1 MARSADEARKAGMQ
15 TWQNQIIPTN
25 ATISNTGVSTGYQ
38 GVTAAINP
46 AAKIL
51 FDMPEPDRKELAQRL
66 KNAGYSVA
74 VTGKYSDRLLSAYSS
89 ASQMAALQSQN
100 VGRPFT
106 VRQYLE
112 QETASRIAEGG
123 TGSGPRVPTVD
134 RVISTPL
141 QGRTIINEIFKDLL
155 GRGPTKAEFD
165 KYYTQVTA
173 RQKAKPVVT
182 KYSEGATFDR
192 TQTGGP
198 DTQEFL
204 YQQIAKTDEAKQ
216 NKILGLYDAFKSAI
230 GVQ

>member
-1 MARSADEARKAGMQ
+1 MARTADEARKAGMQ
-15 TWQNQIIPTN
+15 TWQSQIIPTS

-46 AAKIL
+46 DAKIL
-51 FDMPEPDRKELAQRL
+51 FEMPESDRKDIAQRL

-74 VTGKYSDRLLSAYSS
+74 VTGKYSDRLLSAYST
-89 ASQMAALQSQN
+89 ASQRAAIQSQE

-106 VRQYLE
+106 VRQYLD

-123 TGSGPRVPTVD
+123 SSGSGPSTTIQRK
-134 RVISTPL
+134 ISTPL
-141 QGRTIINEIFKDLL
+141 EGRTVINEIFKDLL

-165 KYYTQVTA
+165 KYYTQMTA
-173 RQKAKPVVT
+173 RQKAKPQVT
-182 KYSEGATFDR
+182 KYSGGSTNTI

-198 DTQEFL
+198 DTQDFL

-216 NKILGLYDAFKSAI
+216 NKIFSLYDAFKSTI